1 MPDGLLSLL
10 RSEDRERSYRRGL
23 AACVTHPHLPTPGSW
38 HDHDRRRIEALLT
51 EMAGKGLGYGRGF
64 DFPDLR
70 DMERDIRAMTQRL
83 GTGLRTLD
91 A

>member
-1 MPDGLLSLL
+1 MPDSLLSLL
-10 RSEDRERSYRRGL
+10 HSEDRERSHRRGL
-23 AACVTHPHLPTPGSW
+23 VACVTHPHLPTPGSW

-51 EMAGKGLGYGRGF
+51 EMAREGLGYGRGF

-70 DMERDIRAMTQRL
+70 DTEWDIRAITQRL
-83 GTGLRTLD
+83 GAGLRMLE

>member
-10 RSEDRERSYRRGL
+10 RSEDRERSHCRGL
-23 AACVTHPHLPTPGSW
+23 VAGVTHSHVPTPGSW
-38 HDHDRRRIEALLT
+38 HDHDRRRIEALLA
-51 EMAGKGLGYGRGF
+51 EMARKGLGYGRGF

-70 DMERDIRAMTQRL
+70 DTEWDMRAITQRL